1 MTGTR
6 SLGWS
11 NSRRNIWLLAGLIAI
26 LAGTWWWISS
36 DSSKDRRRGAAGP
49 GSASATASGNG
60 GMAGMSTGKAGE
72 ISISSDQRARY
83 GITMGVV
90 ALRTLVY
97 ETRTAGVVTLDE
109 TRIAQFAP
117 KVSGVV
123 ERLFVNFTGQP
134 VRRGQP
140 LLQIYSPELIVA
152 QQEMLLAGSLQREL
166 GRAQIPGVPSGT
178 TNLVEAARQR
188 LRLAD
193 ISEGEIAAIQRSGQI
208 RRALTLYSPA
218 SGVVTEKK
226 VVNGQPVSAGE
237 MLYSIADLSQVWI
250 DVQLR
255 EADAAAVRIGSIA
268 YLSFAASPGLELT
281 GRVTYVYPTLD
292 SVARAVRARIVLPN
306 PAGALKPGM
315 YATVRIATPTRSVLA
330 VPASAV
336 VRTGER
342 ELVFIEL
349 ANGSL
354 APREIRTG
362 ITAGGYTEI
371 LSGISSGQRIVTSAQ
386 FLVDSES
393 NLGEIMK
400 GMIGQGSPGQASDM
414 AGMDMQDKGARVAPA
429 RK

>member
-1 MTGTR
+1 
-6 SLGWS
+6 
-11 NSRRNIWLLAGLIAI
+11 
-26 LAGTWWWISS
+26 
-36 DSSKDRRRGAAGP
+36 
-49 GSASATASGNG
+49 
-60 GMAGMSTGKAGE
+60 MSTGKAGE

-117 KVSGVV
+117 KFFGVV
-123 ERLFVNFTGQP
+123 ERFFVNFTGQP
-134 VRRGQP
+134 VPRGQP